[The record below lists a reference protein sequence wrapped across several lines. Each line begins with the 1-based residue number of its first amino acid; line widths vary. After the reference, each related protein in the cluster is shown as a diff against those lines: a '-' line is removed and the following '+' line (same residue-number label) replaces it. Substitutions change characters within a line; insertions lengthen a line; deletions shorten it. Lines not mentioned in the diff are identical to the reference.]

1 MPLIMGRVSS
11 AERGEEAGET
21 VTAPAPKVKE
31 GPFGICAVSGL
42 PAIYKDPVTGQGYAN
57 VAAFKEL
64 RRIRGGDVTSAESE
78 ASAPKGPLSHSDAL
92 ARLSLLEK
100 VGVEGVVEALMF
112 QKQRTWGLGG
122 AGVL

>member
-1 MPLIMGRVSS
+1 MGRGSS
-11 AERGEEAGET
+11 AERGEEAGES

-64 RRIRGGDVTSAESE
+64 RRIHSGEQPCAAEGGDVTSEESE

-92 ARLSLLEK
+92 ARLSLL
-100 VGVEGVVEALMF
+100 
-112 QKQRTWGLGG
+112 
-122 AGVL
+122 